1 MYTVMAYLGSCF
13 ITVRYFIPMFYR
25 EGYSNPFDYLNAR
38 FGSTSIGLLC
48 RLTYVSL
55 GIIYSGILLYW
66 SVQDVVN
73 LELGFNMKGLMIA
86 IGAFSIINLIVGGM
100 RSVTLVDTVTVL
112 MIFLSLILLA
122 IKGSLD
128 FGFWNIWNF
137 SQMDN
142 LKNLIDYRYFMIG
155 IQYDFSF
162 VSIVVGGIFGLWLP
176 MLAVNP
182 TEIQRYLSC
191 RSEEESKKSV
201 IMLTVNIIIL
211 QILGFFG
218 AHTMNY
224 FYQIYPIPTKYLDSK
239 DKFITYFVGSYFTWQ
254 GMKAIYVIGNFAG
267 SISVV
272 SNTLNSITSLVM
284 EYNVTKRKNDKSCN
298 VLFELNSQALSS
310 DSRMEEDDSSDDDD
324 ENQNQSEHDLSS
336 YATSQQREALKIQ
349 EKEEIKRK
357 FRLLSILI
365 MIVLGLAIITVTI
378 IADKYDQVVDILL
391 AAVACISSP
400 TLGVY
405 FLSFIESTES
415 IGACFG
421 YILSMLFSTLLF
433 LSTKQCSSR
442 NFAFT
447 YAILD
452 KRVVTPVELTILG
465 QKKDPL
471 QMFFNFT
478 EWNEMIGDPKVAFD
492 SHEDFH
498 ECRLYTDYHYAHR
511 RILKI

>member
-1 MYTVMAYLGSCF
+1 MYTVLAYLGSCF

-73 LELGFNMKGLMIA
+73 LELGFDMKGLMVA
-86 IGAFSIINLIVGGM
+86 IGAFSIFNLIVGGM

-122 IKGSLD
+122 IKGFLD

-162 VSIVVGGIFGLWLP
+162 FSIVVGGIFGLWLP

-191 RSEEESKKSV
+191 KSEEESKKSV

-254 GMKAIYVIGNFAG
+254 H
-267 SISVV
+267 SV
-272 SNTLNSITSLVM
+272 
-284 EYNVTKRKNDKSCN
+284 KNRVKS
-298 VLFELNSQALSS
+298 V
-310 DSRMEEDDSSDDDD
+310 R
-324 ENQNQSEHDLSS
+324 
-336 YATSQQREALKIQ
+336 
-349 EKEEIKRK
+349 
-357 FRLLSILI
+357 
-365 MIVLGLAIITVTI
+365 
-378 IADKYDQVVDILL
+378 
-391 AAVACISSP
+391 
-400 TLGVY
+400 
-405 FLSFIESTES
+405 
-415 IGACFG
+415 
-421 YILSMLFSTLLF
+421 
-433 LSTKQCSSR
+433 
-442 NFAFT
+442 
-447 YAILD
+447 
-452 KRVVTPVELTILG
+452 
-465 QKKDPL
+465 
-471 QMFFNFT
+471 
-478 EWNEMIGDPKVAFD
+478 
-492 SHEDFH
+492 
-498 ECRLYTDYHYAHR
+498 
-511 RILKI
+511 